1 MACARPGS
9 PVFYHES
16 PFVRDHGFCCGT
28 CKAGRGR
35 FYDHLPGC
43 IGFGQP
49 TIRDEGEIAHKPR
62 CCRPGCDFVNIS
74 VSRDDGFCCI
84 ACRIGHRLHSGR
96 CSGAGR
102 LTHLTPLLIMGFWL
116 PFTWA
121 RGNDTALYYA
131 YWLMCRYECPPDLDC
146 EHAWH
151 VLSARLQ
158 QFPPR
163 TSRYPR
169 RLFAL
174 REGGFPNYF
183 QHTTPTHIVEV

>member
-1 MACARPGS
+1 MACARPGCHFFHQQS
-9 PVFYHES
+9 PRVTASVATPARRGWGVFYNHT
-16 PFVRDHGFCCGT
+16 PNCTGAGQHTLRDC
-28 CKAGRGR
+28 
-35 FYDHLPGC
+35 
-43 IGFGQP
+43 
-49 TIRDEGEIAHKPR
+49 GEIAHSPR
-62 CCRPGCDFVNIS
+62 CCRTGCDFVNLRVPS
-74 VSRDDGFCCI
+74 DDGFCCI
-84 ACRIGHRLHSGR
+84 ACRIGRRCHSEN

-102 LTHLTPLLIMGFWL
+102 LTHLTGFWL

-121 RGNDTALYYA
+121 RGNDIALYYA

-158 QFPPR
+158 NFPPR

-174 REGGFPNYF
+174 REDGFPNYF
-183 QHTTPTHIVEV
+183 QQTASTYIVEV